1 MRDPNRIDDVLREI
15 RRVWK
20 MYPDMRLGQLI
31 INIADWAGQHVWD
44 IEDDVLLEEANRI
57 EHKSELTVTVDDS

>member
-1 MRDPNRIDDVLREI
+1 MRDPNRIDDVLREV

-31 INIADWAGQHVWD
+31 CNIADWAGQHVWD
-44 IEDDVLLEEANRI
+44 IEDDVLVEEANRI
-57 EHKSELTVTVDDS
+57 ELKPELTVTADDS